1 MAISYHVGKLGCI
14 DGVLGLTVLRLELTS
29 KMISE
34 YRRRPGGLPGVQG
47 PGWLGAGCR
56 PRPRCQG
63 LQREGQVHASIAP
76 YRSTAP
82 LKKRFFLYP
91 HLLLTFTNTN
101 YNILQEPTWQSN
113 A

>member
-1 MAISYHVGKLGCI
+1 MTISYPAGKLGCI
-14 DGVLGLTVLRLELTS
+14 DSVLGLTLLRLELTP

-34 YRRRPGGLPGVQG
+34 YIERFRRRPGGLPGVQG

-76 YRSTAP
+76 YISASP
-82 LKKRFFLYP
+82 LKKRFFVISTLIIDFYQYQ
-91 HLLLTFTNTN
+91 L
-101 YNILQEPTWQSN
+101 
-113 A
+113 